1 MFSLK
6 SRQDLF
12 RCTLPDEF
20 IPKEIEKKYSEVL
33 NNANSFIHKPIDFLN
48 ETIQGIEILGFTQ
61 AAVVQQQHGYG
72 NYATSPRTI
81 ENNRF
86 LHASSDVAYR
96 AEMNPLNLI
105 DKTLRITFRHTLG
118 FTNYFMLLDSFWVM
132 YHRDTTYRRMPQFI
146 TIDIFGDPGVKL
158 SVIKLYNPIID
169 GVDMLSLNYTQPVAQ
184 SQTFNCEIKYSNIEF
199 EFIKQSYR
207 QKTLDDYREEV
218 QTPINENTH

>member
-12 RCTLPDEF
+12 KVTLPEEF
-20 IPKEIEKKYSEVL
+20 IPEDINEKYSKLINKED
-33 NNANSFIHKPIDFLN
+33 SFIHKPIDFLN

-61 AAVVQQQHGYG
+61 AAVIQQQHGVG
-72 NYATSPRTI
+72 NWASSSATI
-81 ENNRF
+81 QANRF

-118 FTNYFMLLDSFWVM
+118 FINYFLLLESFWTL
-132 YHRDTTYRRMPQFI
+132 YQRDTTPRQLPKFI
-146 TIDIFGDPGVKL
+146 TIDIFGERGITL
-158 SVIKLYNPIID
+158 SRIIIYDPIID

-199 EFIKQSYR
+199 EFVDNTSIKGIEFYDKHVNR
-207 QKTLDDYREEV
+207 PL
-218 QTPINENTH
+218 NENSY